1 MKAVLM
7 AGGFSKR
14 LLSIAGNKSKC
25 LIEIGGKPIIDYTIN
40 KLNEIPEIDEI
51 IVITNETFFED
62 FVNWSKTHSFINI
75 RIMSDGGTAEDS
87 KIGALTAL
95 LNFLEKENIDEDLFL
110 AGADNFFKFSLRNI
124 FEMFKRENKDLS
136 VFYDIGDL
144 EKAKRF
150 GVAILDEKNL
160 VLNFEEKPENP
171 KSNLVVTGLYI
182 YPPTIF
188 DIIDKLEYSQRGE
201 LEITDVNNILIK
213 REQMMAHIING
224 EWSDA
229 GTFDSLIKTSNK
241 IQKSIGL

>member
-1 MKAVLM
+1 M

-14 LLSIAGNKSKC
+14 LEFVAGNKSKC

-40 KLNEIPEIDEI
+40 KLNEIPEIEEI

-62 FVNWSKTHSFINI
+62 FINWSKKHSYVNL

-95 LNFLEKENIDEDLFL
+95 LNFLERENIDEDFFL

-124 FEMFKRENKDLS
+124 FEIFKRENKDLA

-150 GVAILDEKNL
+150 GVAIFDENNL

-171 KSNLVVTGLYI
+171 KS
-182 YPPTIF
+182 TIVSSAMYF
-188 DIIDKLEYSQRGE
+188 FKKETLP
-201 LEITDVNNILIK
+201 LIK
-213 REQMMAHIING
+213 KLNEQ
-224 EWSDA
+224 
-229 GTFDSLIKTSNK
+229 
-241 IQKSIGL
+241 

>member
-1 MKAVLM
+1 MKAILM

-40 KLNEIPEIDEI
+40 KLNEIPEIEEI
-51 IVITNETFFED
+51 IVITNETFFND

-95 LNFLEKENIDEDLFL
+95 LNFLEKEGINEDFFL

-124 FEMFKRENKDLS
+124 FEMFKRENKNLA

-150 GVAILDEKNL
+150 GVAILDENNL
-160 VLNFEEKPENP
+160 VTNFEEKPENP
-171 KSNLVVTGLYI
+171 KSKIVSACMYFFKKETL
-182 YPPTIF
+182 P
-188 DIIDKLEYSQRGE
+188 
-201 LEITDVNNILIK
+201 LIK
-213 REQMMAHIING
+213 KLNEQ
-224 EWSDA
+224 
-229 GTFDSLIKTSNK
+229 
-241 IQKSIGL
+241 